1 MLHERDC
8 TEIRECQFP
17 PGNTVY
23 LNTTNW
29 RILTKGECEVE
40 HAGIM

>member
-8 TEIRECQFP
+8 TEIRECEFL
-17 PGNTVY
+17 PGHTVY
-23 LNTTNW
+23 LTTADCC
-29 RILTKGECEVE
+29 ILTKGECEVE